1 MLQTC
6 DFLYVH
12 QNWHSVVILSVI
24 QCPKYGDKCKTKWNF
39 SSSQV
44 SDHWT
49 WFKHN
54 LKLITPHML
63 KDDWKVWFL
72 LHWVVGLRNWCL
84 INATDTLIRS
94 IWLCILSTYIFHRF
108 IMEIPPLRSA
118 RTDKT
123 CFFQKKQSWSKVGI
137 SWRTFDIPVG
147 KFCESENFCQ
157 MYSVGAASAPTA
169 LQKTPLVNTRW
180 VPLKLL
186 CSTALWSQ
194 LLINSV

>member
-24 QCPKYGDKCKTKWNF
+24 QCPKYGDKWKSKWNF

-54 LKLITPHML
+54 LKLITPHMS

-84 INATDTLIRS
+84 INATDTLVRS
-94 IWLCILSTYIFHRF
+94 IWACILSTYIFHRF
-108 IMEIPPLRSA
+108 IMEIPPLTLS
-118 RTDKT
+118 TDRQDLFLPKKT
-123 CFFQKKQSWSKVGI
+123 KLKQSWHLVKDIRHS
-137 SWRTFDIPVG
+137 SWEVLRI
-147 KFCESENFCQ
+147 
-157 MYSVGAASAPTA
+157 
-169 LQKTPLVNTRW
+169 R
-180 VPLKLL
+180 KLL
-186 CSTALWSQ
+186 PNVYIQLVLLQRQ
-194 LLINSV
+194 LLCRKHS